1 MTISDCYLVLP
12 YLQYG
17 INFNYTQNMPDWFN
31 DIMNKQLTNSFDV
44 NLHLDDVHFI
54 FNNRQYLKPYL
65 RPLSSMSDNEKN
77 EIAKLLNYEFYV
89 DDDGALCAEDDRHR
103 VRVDLISTYI
113 NYLYSHHFD
122 FNNLIENNIAIEA
135 PQNMY

>member
-1 MTISDCYLVLP
+1 MTTSDFCLIIP

-17 INFNYTQNMPDWFN
+17 LCVERRDNKMPEHYTSTAYLELKDTQSA
-31 DIMNKQLTNSFDV
+31 IY
-44 NLHLDDVHFI
+44 NL
-54 FNNRQYLKPYL
+54 QYIKPYL
-65 RPLSSMSDNEKN
+65 RHLSSMSDIEKN
-77 EIAKLLNYEFYV
+77 EIAKLLDYEFYV

>member
-1 MTISDCYLVLP
+1 MTISDCYIILP

-17 INFNYTQNMPDWFN
+17 ICFNYTQNIPHWFN
-31 DIMNKQLTNSFDV
+31 YPNAFDV
-44 NLHLDDVHFI
+44 HLDLDDVHFI
-54 FNNRQYLKPYL
+54 FNDRQYLKPYL
-65 RPLSSMSDNEKN
+65 RPLSSMSDIEKN

-122 FNNLIENNIAIEA
+122 FNNLVENNIAIEA